1 MCSATRR
8 VCFTPESRHLALTN
22 QCQLRADSG
31 CGNLRRSKTWMR
43 IMFSKL
49 KAAWA
54 RMTGGRAAGESDEPS
69 TPAIEYQGYRIR
81 PTPYRT
87 EGQYQTAGIIEKNF
101 PDGPKQHRFVRAD
114 THYNRDDAA
123 AFAILKAKQIIDMQ
137 GDRMFT

>member
-1 MCSATRR
+1 
-8 VCFTPESRHLALTN
+8 
-22 QCQLRADSG
+22 
-31 CGNLRRSKTWMR
+31 
-43 IMFSKL
+43 MFSKL

-101 PDGPKQHRFVRAD
+101 PDGPSNFGKIGNGQGKRRAD
-114 THYNRDDAA
+114 SQPWPSVR
-123 AFAILKAKQIIDMQ
+123 FPAIHRRCALNLMASALPGRRRLAIALSPM
-137 GDRMFT
+137 R